1 MKIKQLIVTAALAL
15 GIGLSTTLMASDIL
29 ATVDGEKITKEDL
42 NTFLKQM
49 QPGQPINYDMLDPK
63 NRKELLDAYI
73 EMELVAKAAEKAGLE
88 KDPEF
93 QKMLELAKK
102 KLLINAYAKKQFEST
117 VVSDSEA
124 KEFYQKNLEKF
135 KTPEQVHARHIL
147 LKDEKSA
154 QAVIDQ
160 LKGLK
165 GDALKKKFI
174 ELAKEKSTGPTG
186 PKGGDLGYFGKSQM
200 VLPFAKAAF
209 ALKKGEITSKPVKT
223 QFGWHVIY
231 VEDKKPSR
239 VIPFEAAKAKIIALL
254 RKKRFAEKM
263 KKETEVLKKEAK
275 IIIKDTSVKAPA
287 QKK

>member
-1 MKIKQLIVTAALAL
+1 MKIKQSIVTAALAL

-73 EMELVAKAAEKAGLE
+73 EMELVAKAAQKAGME
-88 KDPEF
+88 KDREF

-124 KEFYQKNLEKF
+124 KEFYQKNMEKF

-165 GDALKKKFI
+165 GEALKKKFI

-209 ALKKGEITSKPVKT
+209 ALKRGEITLKPVKT

-239 VIPFEAAKAKIIALL
+239 VIPFEAAKAKIIAML

-275 IIIKDTSVKAPA
+275 ITIENTSAKTPSP
-287 QKK
+287 KK

>member
-1 MKIKQLIVTAALAL
+1 MKIKQSIVTAALVL
-15 GIGLSTTLMASDIL
+15 GIGLSTTLMASDTL
-29 ATVDGEKITKEDL
+29 ATVDGEKITKADL

-49 QPGQPINYDMLDPK
+49 QPGQPISYDMLDPK
-63 NRKELLDAYI
+63 NKKELLDAYI
-73 EMELVAKAAEKAGLE
+73 EMELVAKAAQKAGME

-124 KEFYQKNLEKF
+124 KEFYQKNMEKF
-135 KTPEQVHARHIL
+135 KTPEQIHARHIL

-165 GDALKKKFI
+165 GEALKKKFI

-209 ALKKGEITSKPVKT
+209 ALKKGEITLKPVKT

-231 VEDKKPSR
+231 VEDKRPSR
-239 VIPFEAAKAKIIALL
+239 VIPFEAAKAKIIAML
-254 RKKRFAEKM
+254 RQKRFAEKM
-263 KKETEVLKKEAK
+263 KKETEALRKSAK
-275 IIIKDTSVKAPA
+275 ITIEDTTAKAPSP
-287 QKK
+287 KK